1 MKPTIYIAGP
11 MRGRPDFNR
20 AAFNAAA
27 ERLAAKGWHPIN
39 PVDIERIMPCVDEDG
54 HVCRGHLIDLMDI
67 ERSFVAHADAI
78 YLLDGWEASS
88 GTRAELNKFLS
99 HGGFSVYLE
108 ANGTPDARGERSVA
122 K

>member
-27 ERLAAKGWHPIN
+27 ERLAARGWHPIN
-39 PVDIERIMPCVDEDG
+39 PVDIERIYPCVDKNG
-54 HVCRGHLIDLMDI
+54 KVYRGLLIDLMDI
-67 ERSFVAHADAI
+67 ELSFVARASAI

-88 GTRAELNKFLS
+88 GARDELNKFLS
-99 HGGFSVYLE
+99 HGGFSVHLE
-108 ANGTPDARGERSVA
+108 SNGTPERPCMGGIQ
-122 K
+122 